1 MRIVHVNPYHY
12 PYMGGIEHR
21 IHNLCKRLAARHEV
35 TVVTSRLPGT
45 EETEIISGYEVR
57 RLPSRFID
65 IYNPPYVSTK
75 GILATLENIS
85 PDIVDFHYR
94 WSPSYTRDVIRYD
107 GAKVHTS
114 HNVFGEGVGLVRYLS
129 YLNDMNFRRK
139 IDHFD
144 HVVCISEFIKREL
157 LRRGYD
163 ETKMTVIPNGVE
175 IHDLVREEEDYILS
189 LGRLVRTK
197 GLRDLINAM
206 PDVGGKLLVA
216 GAGPERKE
224 LERLS
229 SRLNLED
236 KVQFL
241 GKVNEER
248 KAELFAACKFFVMPS
263 TQEAYGIAAAEAMS
277 FGKTLVCTNVGGLP
291 EVVQDCGL
299 MVSPDE
305 PRELAMAMNRLL
317 DDVQLRSFLGNKAKE
332 RARSYTWER
341 LVKQTEA
348 VYELVL
354 QNRKKVYGP

>member
-21 IHNLCKRLAARHEV
+21 IHNLCKRLAVKHEV
-35 TVVTSRLPGT
+35 TVLTSRLPGT
-45 EETEIISGYEVR
+45 EEREIISGYEVR

-75 GILATLENIS
+75 GILATLQS
-85 PDIVDFHYR
+85 MRPDIVDFHYR
-94 WSPSYTRDVIRYD
+94 WSPSYTRGVIRYD

-139 IDHFD
+139 IGHFD
-144 HVVCISEFIKREL
+144 QVVCISEFIKHEL

-175 IHDLVREEEDYILS
+175 MPNLLLEERDYVLS

-197 GLRDLINAM
+197 GLRDLIRAM
-206 PDVGGKLLVA
+206 PEVKSKLLIA

-224 LERLS
+224 LERLC
-229 SRLNLED
+229 SRLMLKE

-241 GKVNEER
+241 GKVSEER
-248 KAELFAACKFFVMPS
+248 KAELFASCKFFVMPS

-299 MVSPDE
+299 LVPPDSPNE
-305 PRELAMAMNRLL
+305 IALAMNRLL
-317 DDVQLRSFLGNKAKE
+317 DDEKLRSLLGQKAKE
-332 RARSYTWER
+332 RARLYSWEH
-341 LVKQTEA
+341 LTQQTEE
-348 VYELVL
+348 VYENVL
-354 QNRKKVYGP
+354 RKRKKNT

>member
-21 IHNLCKRLAARHEV
+21 IHNLCKRLAAKHEV

-45 EETEIISGYEVR
+45 EEREIISGYEVR

-75 GILATLENIS
+75 GILATLQSIR

-94 WSPSYTRDVIRYD
+94 WSPSYTRDVVRYD

-139 IDHFD
+139 VGHFD
-144 HVVCISEFIKREL
+144 QVVCISEFIKREL

-175 IHDLVREEEDYILS
+175 MPDLLREEGDYVLS

-197 GLRDLINAM
+197 GLRDLIKAM
-206 PDVGGKLLVA
+206 PEVNGKLLVA

-224 LERLS
+224 LERLRT
-229 SRLNLED
+229 RLRLED

-241 GKVNEER
+241 GKVSEER

-299 MVSPDE
+299 LIPPDAPNE
-305 PRELAMAMNRLL
+305 IALAMNRLL
-317 DDVQLRSFLGNKAKE
+317 DDARLRSLLGQKAKE
-332 RARSYTWER
+332 RARLYTWER
-341 LVKQTEA
+341 LVNQTEE

-354 QNRKKVYGP
+354 RNRRKKG

>member
-12 PYMGGIEHR
+12 PFMGGIEHR
-21 IHNLCKRLAARHEV
+21 IHNLCKRLALKHEV

-45 EETEIISGYEVR
+45 TEREIISGYEVR
-57 RLPSRFID
+57 RLPSRFVD

-75 GILATLENIS
+75 GVLATLQSID

-94 WSPSYTRDVIRYD
+94 WSPSYTRDVVRYD

-114 HNVFGEGVGLVRYLS
+114 HNVFGEGVGLMRYLS
-129 YLNDMNFRRK
+129 YLNDVHFRRK
-139 IDHFD
+139 VSHFD
-144 HVVCISEFIKREL
+144 RVVCISEFVKSEL
-157 LRRGYD
+157 IRHGYD

-175 IHDLVREEEDYILS
+175 IPDLVMEEKDYILS
-189 LGRLVRTK
+189 LGRMVRTK
-197 GLRDLINAM
+197 GLRDLMRAM
-206 PDVGGKLLVA
+206 PEVRGSLMVA

-229 SRLNLED
+229 NKLGLMD

-241 GKVNEER
+241 GKVSEDR
-248 KAELFAACKFFVMPS
+248 KSELFAACKFFVMPS
-263 TQEAYGIAAAEAMS
+263 TQESYGIAAAEAMS

-299 MVSPDE
+299 MVPPNSPK
-305 PRELAMAMNRLL
+305 ELATAMNKML
-317 DDVQLRSFLGNKAKE
+317 DDPQLRFLLGRKAKE
-332 RARSYTWER
+332 GAKLYSWDR
-341 LVKQTEA
+341 LAKQTED

-354 QNRKKVYGP
+354 QNRKKNA